1 MALRLVFPAAC
12 HHMAHPA
19 LRTLVHELPEM
30 LIRVFRDSF
39 AELQDPGR
47 LPPLLLVGRSISSD
61 WQGRP
66 LKGHGRPAP
75 RPGSPKPF
83 SRPHDAI
90 LKPTAS
96 INAA

>member
-19 LRTLVHELPEM
+19 LRILVHELPEM

-47 LPPLLLVGRSISSD
+47 LPPLLLVGRGISSD

-66 LKGHGRPAP
+66 LKGLRAARSTPWQPETIFPTP
-75 RPGSPKPF
+75 RRHPETDSF
-83 SRPHDAI
+83 Y
-90 LKPTAS
+90 
-96 INAA
+96 